1 MRLMR
6 GSQMQIKT
14 RDELRKFLGGT
25 KGVVS
30 ISGVSEGRVAPV
42 AAIIA
47 EDKNRQCLIITASYV
62 RARKLAEDIA
72 FFTDKTIYVIPSE
85 EQIFFKYEAKS
96 HSYLEERLKGII
108 ALLKKEDCIVITPIF
123 GAVQKMPPKSTFEK
137 NVLILE
143 PGKQVDLERI
153 KRALASMG
161 YERVTVVEAKGQY
174 GIRGGIIDIFPAD
187 FTYPCRI
194 ELFDAEIDSIRIF
207 DPISQR
213 SIENIKTASIYPAQ
227 LMVQDSDAFLEAAA
241 RIGKAYEN
249 YAEGKSETL
258 KEKILQR
265 KESLVEYIETGTNL
279 QVLENYIHY
288 FYPKTEHL
296 WDYLKDDGIVLMD
309 DYDRI
314 LEKLDYSQQE
324 TQEDFN
330 NILERGEAIPL
341 DYELRIE
348 KENFSTFYSNKLT
361 FLFTPFQKVI
371 QGIENL
377 TGSIALSSRQTTT
390 YHGKMDLLE
399 EEIARYSKKGFEI
412 QIACSTADRVQ
423 NIRHFLDRNSFESK
437 VKVVQGVL
445 SAGMEFPDD
454 RFVVISDAD
463 IFTQAKHRRTR
474 ASNSDSLP
482 IKAFSDIGAGD
493 YVVHE
498 NHGIGK
504 FIGIEQLCVQES
516 KKDYLKIKYAGEDM
530 LYIPVEQMDLIQ
542 KYVGA
547 EGAAPKINKLS
558 GGEWKKTKI
567 KVKAAIEDMAEEL
580 LALSAARSMEK
591 GFSFSPDTP
600 WQIEFEDLFP
610 YEETRDQ
617 IRAVKEIKRDMEKDI
632 AMDRLLCGDVGYG
645 KTEVAA
651 RAVFKCIAEGKQAA
665 ILVPT
670 TILANQH
677 FYTFKERMENF
688 PFEIEMLSRFRTD
701 KQQEEIINRMKKG
714 SIDVVIGTH
723 RLLSKDVGFKDLG
736 LLVID
741 EEQRFGVQHKESIK
755 MLRKSVDVLA
765 LSATPI
771 PRTLH
776 MSLAGIRDMSVIE
789 EPPEERYPIQT
800 YVMEQEDE
808 IVREAIYR
816 ELDRDGQVYIVFN
829 RVIGIRRIAA
839 KIKELV
845 PEAKIAVAHG
855 QMNERELEDIMFD
868 FTHHKY
874 NVLVATTII
883 ESGLD
888 IPNVNTMVIMD
899 SDRFGLSQLY
909 QLRGR
914 VGRSNRIAY
923 AYLLH
928 QKEKVLT
935 EPAEKRLRAIKEFT
949 EFGSGFRIAMRDL
962 EIRGAGN
969 LLGTEQSGHMMMIGY
984 ELYCKLLEEA
994 VGRLGGEMTRE
1005 EGYEA
1010 AMEIEINAY
1019 IPNGYIA
1026 DELIKLSMY
1035 KKIASIKNKQ
1045 DLDEVMDELMDRF
1058 GDVPLVVENLLKI
1071 SYIKALS
1078 EKAGISK
1085 IREEKGK
1092 FVCEFN
1098 EKNCLSAQLLFKL
1111 AADYGPALLISARQK
1126 PIIKCSYKKERD
1138 KMKELSV
1145 FIEKLLSDTN

>member
-1 MRLMR
+1 
-6 GSQMQIKT
+6 MQIKT
-14 RDELRKFLGGT
+14 RSELQKFLGYK

-47 EDKNRQCLIITASYV
+47 ENKDRQCLIITASYV

-72 FFTDKTIYVIPSE
+72 FFTDKKIYVIPSE

-96 HSYLEERLKGII
+96 YSYLEERLKAII
-108 ALLKKEDCIVITPIF
+108 ALLKNEDCIVITPIF
-123 GAVQKMPPKSTFEK
+123 GAVQKMPPKTIFEK
-137 NVLILE
+137 NVLKLE
-143 PGKQVDLERI
+143 SGKSADVGRI
-153 KRALASMG
+153 KRALAFMG
-161 YERVTVVEAKGQY
+161 YERANIVEAKGQY
-174 GIRGGIIDIFPAD
+174 GVRGGIVDVFPAD
-187 FTYPCRI
+187 FDYPCRI
-194 ELFDAEIDSIRIF
+194 ELFDTEIDSLRSF
-207 DPISQR
+207 DPVSQR
-213 SIENIKTASIYPAQ
+213 SIENLKAVAIYPAQ
-227 LMVQDSDAFLEAAA
+227 MVVSDSDIFSSAAV
-241 RIGKAYEN
+241 RIGQAYED
-249 YAEGKSETL
+249 YAEGKNDAL

-265 KESLVEYIETGTNL
+265 RDRLVEYIQTGTNI

-288 FYPKTEHL
+288 FYKKTEHL
-296 WDYLKDDGIVLMD
+296 WDYLSDEGIVVLD

-314 LEKLDYSQQE
+314 LEKLEFSQQE
-324 TQEDFN
+324 TEEDF
-330 NILERGEAIPL
+330 ETTVSRGEAIPL
-341 DYELRIE
+341 DFELRIE
-348 KENFSTFYSNKLT
+348 KENFNVIYDHKLT
-361 FLFTPFQKVI
+361 FLVTPFQKVI
-371 QGIENL
+371 SGIENL
-377 TGSIALSSRQTTT
+377 VGSISLNSRQTTI

-399 EEIARYSKKGFEI
+399 EELARYGKKGFDI
-412 QIACSTADRVQ
+412 QIACSTSERVS
-423 NIRHFLDRNSFESK
+423 NVKHFLERNSFDSK
-437 VKVVQGVL
+437 VKVVLGVL

-454 RFVVISDAD
+454 RYVVISDAD

-474 ASNSDSLP
+474 TSRSDASP
-482 IKAFSDIGAGD
+482 IRAFSDISAGD

-498 NHGIGK
+498 NHGIGQ
-504 FIGIEQLCVQES
+504 FIGIEQLCIQES
-516 KKDYLKIKYAGEDM
+516 KKDYLKIKYGGEDM

-547 EGAAPKINKLS
+547 EGATPKVNKLS
-558 GGEWKKTKI
+558 GGEWKKTKA

-580 LALSAARSMEK
+580 LELSAARSMEK

-600 WQIEFEDLFP
+600 WQREFEDLFP
-610 YEETRDQ
+610 YEETKDQ
-617 IRAVKEIKRDMEKDI
+617 LRAVKEIKKDMEKDI

-677 FYTFKERMENF
+677 YYTFRERMENF

-701 KQQEEIINRMKKG
+701 KQQDEIIKRMKKG

-723 RLLSKDVGFKDLG
+723 RLLSKDIGFKDLG

-741 EEQRFGVQHKESIK
+741 EEQRFGVQHKEAIK

-789 EPPEERYPIQT
+789 EPPEERFPIQT
-800 YVMEQEDE
+800 YVMEQEDD
-808 IVREAIYR
+808 IIRESIYR

-829 RVIGIRRIAA
+829 RVIGIKRIAA

-994 VGRLGGEMTRE
+994 VARLGGQVATRE
-1005 EGYEA
+1005 EAYEA
-1010 AMEIEINAY
+1010 SMEIEVDAY
-1019 IPNGYIA
+1019 IPNNYIS
-1026 DELIKLSMY
+1026 DELMKLSMY
-1035 KKIASIKNKQ
+1035 KKIASIKTKL
-1045 DLDEVMDELMDRF
+1045 DVDEVLDELMDRF
-1058 GDVPLVVENLLKI
+1058 GDVPLVVSNLLKI
-1071 SYIKALS
+1071 SYIKAFS
-1078 EKAGISK
+1078 EKAGVIR

-1111 AADYGPALLISARQK
+1111 AADYGPAILISARQK
-1126 PIIKCSYKKERD
+1126 PVIKCSYKKEKD
-1138 KMKELSV
+1138 KMHEIAAFV
-1145 FIEKLLSDTN
+1145 EKLLSESY

>member
-1 MRLMR
+1 
-6 GSQMQIKT
+6 MQIKT
-14 RDELRKFLGGT
+14 RDKLNKYLDG
-25 KGVVS
+25 KSGVIS

-47 EDKNRQCLIITASYV
+47 ENKNRQCLIVTASYV

-72 FFTDKTIYVIPSE
+72 FFTEKKIYVVPSE

-96 HSYLEERLKGII
+96 HSYLEERLKASI
-108 ALLKKEDCIVITPIF
+108 ALLKNEDCIVITPIF
-123 GAVQKMPPKSTFEK
+123 GAVQKMPPKSIFEK
-137 NVLILE
+137 NVINLTTGQQMDID
-143 PGKQVDLERI
+143 VV
-153 KRALASMG
+153 KRALTYMG
-161 YERVTVVEAKGQY
+161 YERVGVVEAKGQY
-174 GIRGGIIDIFPAD
+174 GVRGGIVDIYPAD
-187 FTYPCRI
+187 FDYPCRI
-194 ELFDAEIDSIRIF
+194 ELFDTEVDSIRSF

-213 SIENIKTASIYPAQ
+213 SIENLKKVSIFPAQ
-227 LMVQDSDAFLEAAA
+227 FMVSDSHIFSEAAA
-241 RIGKAYEN
+241 RISKAYEE
-249 YAEGKSETL
+249 YAAGVSQVQSD
-258 KEKILQR
+258 KILQR
-265 KESLVEYIETGTNL
+265 KESLMEYIETGTNL
-279 QVLENYIHY
+279 QVMENYIHY
-288 FYPKTEHL
+288 FYPKTEYL
-296 WDYLKDDGIVLMD
+296 WDYLGSDGIVLLD

-324 TQEDFN
+324 TQADFN
-330 NILERGEAIPL
+330 NILERGEAIPM

-348 KENFSTFYSNKLT
+348 QLDFNKLYAHRLT
-361 FLFTPFQKVI
+361 FLFTPFQKALK
-371 QGIENL
+371 GIDAL
-377 TGSIALSSRQTTT
+377 DGHISLSSRQTTT

-412 QIACSTADRVQ
+412 LIASSTAERAS
-423 NIRHFLDRNSFESK
+423 NIRHFLDRNSIESK
-437 VKVVQGVL
+437 VTVVQGIL
-445 SAGMEFPDD
+445 SAGMEFPEDH
-454 RFVVISDAD
+454 FVIISDAD

-474 ASNSDSLP
+474 IERDDARP
-482 IKAFSDIGAGD
+482 IKAFTDIGVGD
-493 YVVHE
+493 FVVHE

-504 FIGIEQLCVQES
+504 FIGIEQLCVQDS

-530 LYIPVEQMDLIQ
+530 LYIPVEQMDMIQ

-558 GGEWKKTKI
+558 GGEWKKTKA

-580 LALSAARSMEK
+580 LALSAARALEK

-600 WQIEFEDLFP
+600 WQLEFEDLFP

-617 IRAVKEIKRDMEKDI
+617 IRAVKEIKRDMEKDT

-651 RAVFKCIAEGKQAA
+651 RAVFKCITEGKQAA

-677 FYTFKERMENF
+677 YYTFKERMENF
-688 PFEIEMLSRFRTD
+688 PFEIEMLSRFRSD
-701 KQQEEIINRMKKG
+701 KQQDEIISKMKKG

-723 RLLSKDVGFKDLG
+723 RLLSKDIGFKDLG
-736 LLVID
+736 LLIID
-741 EEQRFGVQHKESIK
+741 EEQRFGVQHKEAIK

-776 MSLAGIRDMSVIE
+776 MSLAGIRDMSVIS

-808 IVREAIYR
+808 IVKEAIYR
-816 ELDRDGQVYIVFN
+816 ELDRDGQVYVVFN
-829 RVIGIRRIAA
+829 RVVGIRRIAA

-845 PEAKIAVAHG
+845 PEARIAVAHG

-899 SDRFGLSQLY
+899 ADKFGLAQLY

-928 QKEKVLT
+928 QKEKVLS

-969 LLGTEQSGHMMMIGY
+969 LLGMEQSGHMMMIGY
-984 ELYCKLLEEA
+984 ELYCKLLDEA
-994 VGRLGGEMTRE
+994 VGRLGGEITHDD
-1005 EGYEA
+1005 GYEA
-1010 AMEIEINAY
+1010 AMEIEVNAY
-1019 IPNGYIA
+1019 IPNTYIA

-1035 KKIASIKNKQ
+1035 KKIASIKNRLDQ
-1045 DLDEVMDELMDRF
+1045 DEVMDELMDRF
-1058 GDVPLVVENLLKI
+1058 GDVPVVVENLLKI
-1071 SYIKALS
+1071 SYVKALS

-1085 IREEKGK
+1085 VKEEKGK

-1098 EKNCLSAQLLFKL
+1098 EKNSLTAQLLFKL
-1111 AADYGPALLISARQK
+1111 AADYGPAILISARQK
-1126 PIIKCSYKKERD
+1126 PVIKYSYKKERD
-1138 KMKELSV
+1138 KMKELAV
-1145 FIEKLLSDTN
+1145 FIEKLLPETS

>member
-1 MRLMR
+1 
-6 GSQMQIKT
+6 
-14 RDELRKFLGGT
+14 
-25 KGVVS
+25 
-30 ISGVSEGRVAPV
+30 
-42 AAIIA
+42 
-47 EDKNRQCLIITASYV
+47 
-62 RARKLAEDIA
+62 
-72 FFTDKTIYVIPSE
+72 
-85 EQIFFKYEAKS
+85 
-96 HSYLEERLKGII
+96 
-108 ALLKKEDCIVITPIF
+108 
-123 GAVQKMPPKSTFEK
+123 
-137 NVLILE
+137 
-143 PGKQVDLERI
+143 
-153 KRALASMG
+153 
-161 YERVTVVEAKGQY
+161 
-174 GIRGGIIDIFPAD
+174 
-187 FTYPCRI
+187 
-194 ELFDAEIDSIRIF
+194 
-207 DPISQR
+207 
-213 SIENIKTASIYPAQ
+213 
-227 LMVQDSDAFLEAAA
+227 
-241 RIGKAYEN
+241 
-249 YAEGKSETL
+249 
-258 KEKILQR
+258 
-265 KESLVEYIETGTNL
+265 
-279 QVLENYIHY
+279 
-288 FYPKTEHL
+288 
-296 WDYLKDDGIVLMD
+296 
-309 DYDRI
+309 
-314 LEKLDYSQQE
+314 
-324 TQEDFN
+324 
-330 NILERGEAIPL
+330 
-341 DYELRIE
+341 
-348 KENFSTFYSNKLT
+348 
-361 FLFTPFQKVI
+361 
-371 QGIENL
+371 
-377 TGSIALSSRQTTT
+377 
-390 YHGKMDLLE
+390 MDLLE
-399 EEIARYSKKGFEI
+399 EELTRFNKKGYQI
-412 QIACSTADRVQ
+412 KIACSTEERVK
-423 NIRHFLDRNSFESK
+423 NIRNFLERNNFESK
-437 VKVVQGVL
+437 VQTVLGAL
-445 SAGMEFPDD
+445 SAGMEFPEDK
-454 RFVVISDAD
+454 FVVISDAD

-474 ASNSDSLP
+474 MEREDARP

-504 FIGIEQLCVQES
+504 FIGIEQLSVQDS
-516 KKDYLKIKYAGEDM
+516 KKDYLKIKYGGEDM

-547 EGAAPKINKLS
+547 EGAVPKVNKLS
-558 GGEWKKTKI
+558 GGEWKKTKA

-591 GFSFSPDTP
+591 GFSFSPDTT
-600 WQIEFEDLFP
+600 WQREFEDLFP
-610 YEETRDQ
+610 YEETKDQ
-617 IRAVKEIKRDMEKDI
+617 LRAVREIKRDMEKDT

-651 RAVFKCIAEGKQAA
+651 RAVFKCITEGKQAA

-677 FYTFKERMENF
+677 YYTFKERMENF
-688 PFEIEMLSRFRTD
+688 PFEIEMLSRFRSD
-701 KQQEEIINRMKKG
+701 KQQDEIIQKMKKG

-723 RLLSKDVGFKDLG
+723 RLLSKDIGFKDLG
-736 LLVID
+736 LLIID
-741 EEQRFGVQHKESIK
+741 EEQRFGVQHKEAIK

-808 IVREAIYR
+808 VVREAIYR
-816 ELDRDGQVYIVFN
+816 ELDRDGQVYVVFN
-829 RVIGIRRIAA
+829 RVIGIKRIAA

-928 QKEKVLT
+928 QKEKVLS

-984 ELYCKLLEEA
+984 ELYCKLLDEA
-994 VGRLGGEMTRE
+994 VAKLGGVVTRE

-1010 AMEIEINAY
+1010 SMEIEVNAY
-1019 IPNGYIA
+1019 IPNAYIQ
-1026 DELIKLSMY
+1026 DEVIKLSMY
-1035 KKIASIKNKQ
+1035 KKIASINSKP
-1045 DLDEVMDELMDRF
+1045 DYEEVLDELMDRF

-1078 EKAGISK
+1078 EKAGIAAIK
-1085 IREEKGK
+1085 EEKGK

-1098 EKNCLSAQLLFKL
+1098 EKNSLSAQLLFKL
-1111 AADYGPALLISARQK
+1111 AADYGPAILISARQK
-1126 PIIKCSYKKERD
+1126 PTIKSTYKREKD
-1138 KMKELSV
+1138 KMKEIQAFV
-1145 FIEKLLSDTN
+1145 EKLLSDTY